1 MGHRCK
7 EVPTKPM
14 SLPSCYHITKR
25 NAHTH
30 RSLKKD
36 NTHKMFFFQQNSE
49 MEGAYGSK
57 KNMFFTILEMPGIEP
72 GAFHLQSKRATTAL
86 HPHVF
91 LICTNQDTMLPKSW
105 TNFLHALFSNITYL
119 QYY

>member
-36 NTHKMFFFQQNSE
+36 NTHKCFFQQNSE

-57 KNMFFTILEMPGIEP
+57 KKMFFTNLEMPGIEP
-72 GAFHLQSKRATTAL
+72 GAFHLRSERATTAL
-86 HPHVF
+86 HPLQPF
-91 LICTNQDTMLPKSW
+91 LYILIN
-105 TNFLHALFSNITYL
+105 NIL
-119 QYY
+119 KQPI

>member
-30 RSLKKD
+30 RSLKKI
-36 NTHKMFFFQQNSE
+36 TPTQFFLGIFCFGFTKNFLVYLLFPLMANKFHTGKDELTFLFTFFHQNSL
-49 MEGAYGSK
+49 K
-57 KNMFFTILEMPGIEP
+57 KKKIFFTNLEVPGIEP
-72 GAFHLQSKRATTAL
+72 GAFHLRSERATTAL
-86 HPHVF
+86 HPH
-91 LICTNQDTMLPKSW
+91 LL
-105 TNFLHALFSNITYL
+105 
-119 QYY
+119 